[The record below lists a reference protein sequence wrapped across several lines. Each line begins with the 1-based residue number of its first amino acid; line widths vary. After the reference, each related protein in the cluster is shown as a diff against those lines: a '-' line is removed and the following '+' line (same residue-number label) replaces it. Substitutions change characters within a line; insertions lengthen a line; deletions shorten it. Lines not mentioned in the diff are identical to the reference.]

1 MVNITGVAAEDGT
14 ARIAAPL
21 GVGFGLIPF
30 RRALGKTLMPHA
42 QRALWHALQA

>member
-1 MVNITGVAAEDGT
+1 LVNITGVAAEDGT

-21 GVGFGLIPF
+21 GVGFGLPF